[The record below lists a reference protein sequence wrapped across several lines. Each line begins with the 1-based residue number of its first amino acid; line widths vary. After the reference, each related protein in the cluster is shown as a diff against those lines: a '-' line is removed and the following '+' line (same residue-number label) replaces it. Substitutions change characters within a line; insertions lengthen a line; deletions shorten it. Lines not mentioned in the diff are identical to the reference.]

1 MCGIIAAASTRN
13 VGKLLVQGLHKM
25 EYRGY
30 DSAGIALHQENS
42 IAHLRALGKVQ
53 LLEDMMITEKPK
65 SKLGIAHTRWAT
77 HGEPS
82 EINAHPHKS
91 KDKVYIVH
99 NGIIENYIELKE
111 ALIKDG
117 YQFSSQTD
125 SELIAHLL
133 DSYLGQGNNMIDAM
147 YLAKEKLEGAYAIA
161 AIDMDNNNSFV
172 VARNKSPLLLGV
184 GTDEMLAASD
194 PLAIGQLTNEFIFLE
209 DGDVAE
215 ISADSYKIFDENK
228 KQVER
233 QITNIDIS
241 SQATSK
247 GDYKHFMEKE
257 IYEQPEAILN
267 TLDGRVGGD
276 DILDNIFGLGSSELF
291 AKVKRIQIVACGT
304 SLHAGRVAANWL
316 SSIAELPCQIDY
328 ASEYRYRNPHVDEN
342 SLLITISQSGETA
355 DTLAALRYAKEK
367 GYLGS
372 VSICNVPTS
381 SLARE
386 SDFVLFTNAGPEIG
400 VASTKAFTTQLAGL
414 MLLVLSLAKSRNLN
428 PKLRTRVITA
438 LRTLPEVIDE
448 TLALKEEILDL
459 APAIA
464 SKDNALFLGRGIFYP
479 IAKEGALKL
488 KEISYIHAE
497 AYPAGELKHGPLALI
512 DEDMPVIALAP
523 ESEIAEKLVSNLE
536 EVKARGGTLYVFA
549 DPSVNMDVKNGAL
562 ITMPKCDFLLTPIV
576 YTIPLQILSYEVA
589 LLRGT
594 DIDQPRNLAKSVTV
608 SNFECRIEMKKTII
622 KPFLFLMLLLSLP
635 SNLFAENNMVPL
647 SQYLKEALA
656 KPNLGQKVMV

>member
-30 DSAGIALHQENS
+30 DSAGIALHQNDS
-42 IAHLRALGKVQ
+42 IAHLRTLGKVQ
-53 LLEDMMITEKPK
+53 LLEDKMIAEKPK

-77 HGEPS
+77 HGKPS

-91 KDKVYIVH
+91 QDKVYIVH
-99 NGIIENYIELKE
+99 NGIIENYVELRE
-111 ALIKDG
+111 SLIKDG
-117 YQFSSQTD
+117 YEFSSQTD

-133 DSYLGQGNNMIDAM
+133 DSYINQGSSMLDAM
-147 YLAKEKLEGAYAIA
+147 FLAKAKLEGAYAIA
-161 AIDMDNNNSFV
+161 AIDLADDQKLV
-172 VARNKSPLLLGV
+172 VARNKSPLLIGL
-184 GTDEMLAASD
+184 GTDEIFAASD

-215 ISADSYKIFDENK
+215 ISAEAYEIYDKDKNT
-228 KQVER
+228 VTR
-233 QITNIDIS
+233 DITNIDIS
-241 SQATSK
+241 NQATSK
-247 GDYKHFMEKE
+247 GDYRHFMEKE
-257 IYEQPEAILN
+257 IYEQPQAVLN
-267 TLDGRVGGD
+267 TIDGRVTSND
-276 DILDNIFGLGSSELF
+276 VLDNIFGLGSTELF
-291 AKVKRIQIVACGT
+291 VKAERIQIVACGT

-316 SSIAELPCQIDY
+316 SAIADLPCQIDY
-328 ASEYRYRNPHVDEN
+328 ASEFRYKNPHVDKN
-342 SLLITISQSGETA
+342 SLLVTISQSGETA

-367 GYLGS
+367 DYIGS
-372 VSICNVPTS
+372 VTICNVPTS
-381 SLARE
+381 ALARE
-386 SDFVLFTNAGPEIG
+386 SDYALFTNAGPEIG
-400 VASTKAFTTQLAGL
+400 VASTKAFTTELAGL
-414 MLLVLSLAKSRNLN
+414 MLLTLALAKSKKLN
-428 PKLRTRVITA
+428 PKLRGRIVKG
-438 LRTLPEVIDE
+438 LRSLPEVISQSLE
-448 TLALKEEILDL
+448 LKDEILKISQNL
-459 APAIA
+459 A

-512 DEDMPVIALAP
+512 DEDMPVVALAP

-549 DPSVNMDVKNGAL
+549 DPSVTIDISEGAL
-562 ITMPKCDFLLTPIV
+562 ITMPQCDFLLTPIV

-608 SNFECRIEMKKTII
+608 E
-622 KPFLFLMLLLSLP
+622 
-635 SNLFAENNMVPL
+635 
-647 SQYLKEALA
+647 
-656 KPNLGQKVMV
+656 